1 MISPP
6 GHVAEP
12 SQEWSDTVSNKID
25 EKTRAAMRGAEPSG
39 QPPPFYNPLREQLQA
54 DERRV
59 TWPALSGTLRALDHL
74 TSEQRW
80 ELADRLRITGLD
92 RAPGAPPIFGQDE
105 YCEWSVTRN
114 PNGDI
119 MAVTFTSEVGEWF
132 DHLAANDR
140 AGLRELYEELTGE
153 HVEEHQLFVGDTY
166 NWQNEWNSRTD
177 GPIVHLAQGSN
188 NFDAAIELA
197 AEASVMRTHDG
208 EVVTDTAVLM
218 DCQGLGAKDRFSDP
232 SIATT
237 INGAVAGGSR
247 IALAD
252 PPGLYL
258 AGIRTEGMRLPS
270 GHGDLQPSD
279 LWQPERGESGHV
291 VRARFAAPDGAFPL
305 SHVLLDGRPI
315 RTGAQLAQ
323 RVDVQ
328 IRVLVNDAGQQ
339 PVTKPCLGG

>member
-1 MISPP
+1 M
-6 GHVAEP
+6 
-12 SQEWSDTVSNKID
+12 D
-25 EKTRAAMRGAEPSG
+25 GAQPSG
-39 QPPPFYNPLREQLQA
+39 GPSPFYNPLREQLEA
-54 DERRV
+54 KEARV

-74 TSEQRW
+74 TSDQRW
-80 ELADRLRITGLD
+80 ELADRLRTTGLD
-92 RAPGAPPIFGQDE
+92 RAPGAQPVFGQDE

-132 DHLAANDR
+132 DHLAAHDR
-140 AGLRELYEELTGE
+140 AGLVSLYEDLTGQSVQE
-153 HVEEHQLFVGDTY
+153 HELFDGESY
-166 NWQNEWNSRTD
+166 NWLNKWNTRTD
-177 GPIVHLAQGSN
+177 GPIVHLAQGTN
-188 NFDAAIELA
+188 NLWAAIALA
-197 AEASVMRTHDG
+197 AEASVMRTRDAKP
-208 EVVTDTAVLM
+208 VTDTGVLM

-237 INGAVAGGSR
+237 INGLVAGGAR

-270 GHGDLQPSD
+270 GHQDLRPSD
-279 LWQPERGESGHV
+279 LWQTERGEAGHV

-305 SHVLLDGRPI
+305 SQVLLEGRPI
-315 RTGAQLAQ
+315 RTGGQLAE

-328 IRVLVNDAGQQ
+328 IRVLVHDADQR